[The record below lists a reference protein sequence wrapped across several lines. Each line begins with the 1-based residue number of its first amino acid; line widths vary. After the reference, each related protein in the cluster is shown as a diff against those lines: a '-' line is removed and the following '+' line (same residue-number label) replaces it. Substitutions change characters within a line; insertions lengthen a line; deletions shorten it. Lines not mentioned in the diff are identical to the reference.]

1 MYFKMHFHCFIKK
14 VTFNCK
20 ITSLYFPKINTTMDT
35 EKKVSK
41 IKKQNFDL
49 FHKVLVAN
57 YVLNN

>member
-1 MYFKMHFHCFIKK
+1 
-14 VTFNCK
+14 
-20 ITSLYFPKINTTMDT
+20 MDT